1 VRLRGR
7 WSRLVLPAA
16 LVVAVVVAV
25 AVVVVRSSISG
36 STAARVPPGT
46 SMAATFLSSYV
57 TADGRVI
64 RHDQGGDIV
73 SEGEAY
79 AMVLAE
85 VADRPTVVRTVWQWT
100 QRHLQRPDGLLSFHA
115 SSSGQVLDKQSA
127 ADADTLAAYALLRYR
142 GSDAKHLH
150 LDGERIAA
158 AILANETVTQNG
170 VSVLV
175 AGPWAMSPPQTVDPS
190 YLMPPVFR
198 ALSTMTGDARW
209 RKLADDSL
217 HLLAGLTSNGQRLP
231 SDWAHFGSGTL
242 TMSPAPSGGGSAS
255 YGEDAARTAVW
266 LAYDCSTSGHSLAAA
281 WWPLL
286 RRHPDALSL
295 SPQGQVIDGTSVPLS
310 LVASAAAAHAAADP
324 STSSLFARATAAA
337 RSAPTYY
344 GTAWAAFGQALDAGT
359 WRIDACTG
367 GT

>member
-1 VRLRGR
+1 MTLRGW
-7 WSRLVLPAA
+7 WSRLGLPAA
-16 LVVAVVVAV
+16 LVVAVIV
-25 AVVVVRSSISG
+25 AVVVVLTRNSG
-36 STAARVPPGT
+36 PTSERVRPGA
-46 SMAATFLSSYV
+46 SMAATFLDSYV
-57 TADGRVI
+57 TSDGRVI

-85 VADRPTVVRTVWQWT
+85 VADRPAIVRAVWHWT

-115 SSSGQVLDKQSA
+115 TSSGQVLDQQSA
-127 ADADTLAAYALLRYR
+127 SDADTLAAYALLRYR

-150 LDGERIAA
+150 LDGDRIAA
-158 AILANETVTQNG
+158 AILANETVTQDG

-175 AGPWAMSPPQTVDPS
+175 AGPWAMSSPQTVDPS

-217 HLLAGLTSNGQRLP
+217 RLLSGLTSNGQRLP

-242 TMSPAPSGGGSAS
+242 TMSSAPSGGGSAS
-255 YGEDAARTAVW
+255 YGEDAARTPVW

-286 RRHPDALSL
+286 RSHPNALSL
-295 SPQGQVIDGTSVPLS
+295 SPQGQVIDGTAVPLS
-310 LVASAAAAHAAADP
+310 LVASGAAAHAAGDTAA
-324 STSSLFARATAAA
+324 SSLYANAAAAA
-337 RSAPTYY
+337 RSSPTYY
-344 GTAWAAFGQALDAGT
+344 GTAWAAFGQALDTGR
-359 WRIDACTG
+359 WHIDSCAG